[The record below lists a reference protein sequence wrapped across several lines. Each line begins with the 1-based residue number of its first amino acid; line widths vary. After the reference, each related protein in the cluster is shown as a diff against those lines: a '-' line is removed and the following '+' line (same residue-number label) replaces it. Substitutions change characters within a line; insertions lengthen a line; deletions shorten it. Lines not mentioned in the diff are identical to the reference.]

1 MLSVAGCDLTTLQSV
16 MQACVAPICEQLQS
30 VSEQVRNMDIS
41 LKNAGAALQGV
52 QRHGFVVEED
62 GVVVPAKLVPIIAPT
77 WVKVWGGVWGRG
89 MWCGQ

>member
-1 MLSVAGCDLTTLQSV
+1 MPRVREGSQRQQLESLS
-16 MQACVAPICEQLQS
+16 EQVQS

-52 QRHGFVVEED
+52 QRHRFVVEED
-62 GVVVPAKLVPIIAPT
+62 SVVVPAKLVPIIAPT